1 MGKYA
6 ALVDVSKCTACKACQ
21 IACKQWNEL
30 PGEKTVNRGTYQN
43 PPDLS
48 VPTYT
53 LIRFKEVSDKGEIR
67 WNFFKDQCR
76 HCLEPPCKEA
86 ADMTVKGAIIQD
98 KDGAVLF
105 TEKTRLLDIKEI
117 REACPYDIPRQ
128 DPNTKLMAKC
138 TFCADRIANGM
149 IPACIKVCPT
159 GTLAFGPRDKILEMA
174 NKRLEE
180 VKKRFPLAR
189 LIDEDEVN
197 WIYLLHQPEAEFQ
210 MTVRARTTRS
220 VTVARRAF
228 MRPFGALVAGTA
240 LLGSVATD
248 SDSSV
253 E

>member
-1 MGKYA
+1 MGEYA
-6 ALVDVSKCTACKACQ
+6 ALVDVSRCTACRACQ

-30 PGEKTVNRGTYQN
+30 PAEKTINIGTYQN

-48 VPTYT
+48 VTTYT
-53 LIRFKEVSDKGEIR
+53 LIRFKEVSDQGEIR

-86 ADMTVKGAIIQD
+86 ADMTAKGAIVQD
-98 KDGAVLF
+98 ANGSVLF

-159 GTLAFGPRDKILEMA
+159 GTLAFGPRDKILDMA
-174 NKRLEE
+174 SKRLRE
-180 VKKRFPLAR
+180 VKKRFPRAT
-189 LIDEDEVN
+189 LIDEEEVR
-197 WIYLLHQPEAEFQ
+197 WIYLLHRPEAEFQ
-210 MTVRARTTRS
+210 MTVRARRARPA
-220 VTVARRAF
+220 TVARRAF
-228 MRPFGALVAGTA
+228 MRPLRALVAGTA
-240 LLGSVATD
+240 LLGD
-248 SDSSV
+248 RR
-253 E
+253 